1 MNLHERLTGALYDY
15 LQPICADAGVADVV
29 FDYDNGVEDDGDF
42 VALDVRAVTSD
53 SRPEVTYLLK
63 GGDLNDEFV
72 KYRGTVSIGVD
83 IYSNNQAVFIA
94 EQIKAGMWREK
105 AHETAMKEN
114 IGLVGYGD
122 TLNLSAIQDGKY
134 RHRAQFDLSIN
145 FAFVYGLEDTTI
157 GTVTVKGDIED
168 GKYLVE
174 ETITE

>member
-1 MNLHERLTGALYDY
+1 MSLHKRLTDSLYDY
-15 LQPICADAGVADVV
+15 LLPLCTDAGITEVV
-29 FDYDNGVEDDGDF
+29 FDYDNGVEADGDF
-42 VALDVRAVTSD
+42 VALDIKAIVSD
-53 SRPEVTYLLK
+53 KRLETTYQAA

-83 IYSNNQAVFIA
+83 IYSDNQAVFIA

-105 AHETAMKEN
+105 AHETAMKNN

-145 FAFVYGLEDTTI
+145 FAFIYGLEDTTI
-157 GTVTVKGDIED
+157 GTVTVKGDIEG